1 MSIATLLFLN
11 SCSTLDV
18 EPAVDGETVAVKF
31 NINVDDETSGTL
43 EANTRSVQDE
53 DGSGND
59 IATIHE
65 LRVIQFQGT
74 GDDAVRVGYEQ
85 YVPNSSITN
94 NNGTYSFIAELVASK
109 TDCTI
114 VFVANTFI
122 SEDKA
127 ISTAGMT
134 LGEMKKAFA
143 TADIQSKVLSVNGTT
158 DGTKK
163 FPR

>member
-1 MSIATLLFLN
+1 MKQFSYILYMSIATLLFLN

-74 GDDAVRVGYEQ
+74 GDDAVAVGQ
-85 YVPNSSITN
+85 AQ
-94 NNGTYSFIAELVASK
+94 GVA
-109 TDCTI
+109 DGL
-114 VFVANTFI
+114 
-122 SEDKA
+122 
-127 ISTAGMT
+127 AG
-134 LGEMKKAFA
+134 
-143 TADIQSKVLSVNGTT
+143 QQVLT
-158 DGTKK
+158 
-163 FPR
+163 